1 MIKFCLKFMTLR
13 FQPKASAIGWRGWLA
28 FSPLLAA
35 VAMLFLGMLATTSL
49 VMADDLPLTNHV
61 AAASSDL
68 TNPAPAAVS
77 LDNVDVLDDTYHL
90 VIGDQ
95 ISYKVVEDEEEPV
108 VLPVTD
114 SGEIQ
119 VPYLGRY
126 PAAGKTCK
134 ELAMGIKKELEK
146 KYYYQATVVVAV
158 NSKPLS
164 RGRIY
169 LFGAVAAPGPQD
181 IASNEKLT
189 LSKAILRAGGF
200 TSFAN
205 QKKVKVTRSTGS
217 GSDDKKTFI
226 VDVSRILEDG
236 QTQDDLPL
244 LPGDLIFIP
253 ERMIRF

>member
-1 MIKFCLKFMTLR
+1 MKFSSKIFRSWL
-13 FQPKASAIGWRGWLA
+13 QPAVSAGWLT
-28 FSPLLAA
+28 A
-35 VAMLFLGMLATTSL
+35 VFALGMLAPAGL
-49 VMADDLPLTNHV
+49 ALADEPSSTNH
-61 AAASSDL
+61 AAAVSPDL
-68 TNPAPAAVS
+68 TNPAPAAVT
-77 LDNVDVLDDTYHL
+77 LDNVDVLDDKYHL

-134 ELAMGIKKELEK
+134 ELALGIKKELEK
-146 KYYYQATVVVAV
+146 KYYYRATVVVAV

-164 RGRIY
+164 RGKIY
-169 LFGAVAAPGPQD
+169 LFGAIAAPGPQD

-205 QKKVKVTRSTGS
+205 EKKVKVTRAAGS
-217 GSDDKKTFI
+217 GDNDKQTFI
-226 VDVSRILEDG
+226 VDVYGILENG

-244 LPGDLIFIP
+244 LPGDLIFVP

>member
-1 MIKFCLKFMTLR
+1 MKFRLKHLR
-13 FQPKASAIGWRGWLA
+13 LMLQPKASAAGWRGWLA
-28 FSPLLAA
+28 FFPSLPVA
-35 VAMLFLGMLATTSL
+35 AMLFGGMLTTTSQ
-49 VMADDLPLTNHV
+49 VQAEDPPPTNHL
-61 AAASSDL
+61 AAASADL
-68 TNPAPAAVS
+68 TNPAPAAVT
-77 LDNVDVLDDTYHL
+77 LDNVDVLDDKYRL

-95 ISYKVVEDEEEPV
+95 LSFKIVEDEEEPV

-134 ELAMGIKKELEK
+134 ELALALKTELEK
-146 KYYYQATVVVAV
+146 KYYYHATVVVAV

-164 RGRIY
+164 RGKIY
-169 LFGAVAAPGPQD
+169 LVGAIGAPGPQD
-181 IASNEKLT
+181 IASDEKLT

-205 QKKVKVTRSTGS
+205 EKKVKVTRSTGP
-217 GSDDKKTFI
+217 GDEGKKTFI
-226 VDVSRILEDG
+226 VDVSRILEGG

-244 LPGDLIFIP
+244 LPGDLVFVP